1 MDPAVIVS
9 VLLFIA
15 SILLGIN
22 AFFLRNLVVKL
33 EVTSVST
40 TTNNVKIEVL
50 EKQMADISRMRED
63 VAGLKIA
70 IMGYLKG
77 RER

>member
-33 EVTSVST
+33 EVTSIST
-40 TTNNVKIEVL
+40 TTNNVKIEFL
-50 EKQMADISRMRED
+50 EKQMSEVSRMRDD
-63 VAGLKIA
+63 VGQLKVA

-77 RER
+77 RDE